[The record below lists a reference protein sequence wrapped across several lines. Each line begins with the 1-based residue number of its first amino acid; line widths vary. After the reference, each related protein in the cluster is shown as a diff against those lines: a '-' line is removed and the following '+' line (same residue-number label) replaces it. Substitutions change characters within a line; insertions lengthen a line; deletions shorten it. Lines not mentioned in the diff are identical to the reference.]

1 MTTASFSALLQP
13 TLAGK
18 SVELAPLCAADHDAL
33 YAVARDPLIWEQHPS
48 WDRYKPEVFRP
59 LFDSGL
65 ASGGA
70 LIVREVATGEVIG
83 STRFYDLR
91 PQDPS
96 VAIGYT
102 FLARR
107 CWGGTFNHEMK
118 RLLLDHAFGFV
129 DRVWFHIG
137 AQNIRSRTAI
147 GRIGAVLM
155 LIVPFAPIDP
165 ALPPMRPLPA
175 KCRAVIVYI
184 RAKLSALST

>member
-1 MTTASFSALLQP
+1 
-13 TLAGK
+13 
-18 SVELAPLCAADHDAL
+18 
-33 YAVARDPLIWEQHPS
+33 
-48 WDRYKPEVFRP
+48 
-59 LFDSGL
+59 
-65 ASGGA
+65 

-118 RLLLDHAFGFV
+118 RLLLEHAFGFV

-137 AQNIRSRTAI
+137 AQNLRSRTAI
-147 GRIGAVLM
+147 GRIGALLSHEVT
-155 LIVPFAPIDP
+155 ADP
-165 ALPPMRPLPA
+165 AFGDKDMAYYVIDRP
-175 KCRAVIVYI
+175 
-184 RAKLSALST
+184 SASRG